1 VPKNAP
7 EFYSADVPVYDFD
20 VAKAN
25 ALLDEAGY
33 KKDADGKRFSLKL
46 RPAPYFN
53 ETKQFG
59 DYLRQALAAVGID
72 AVLVNADP
80 AAHLKAVY
88 TDHDFDLAV
97 GPPVFRGDPAISTT
111 ILVQSGTPDGVPFSN
126 QGGYANPDLDQIIKQ
141 AAETVDTAARTE
153 LYRSF
158 QKQVAADLPL
168 INVAEWGFITVAR
181 DKVLNVA
188 NNPRWAVSNWGD
200 TALQS

>member
-1 VPKNAP
+1 
-7 EFYSADVPVYDFD
+7 
-20 VAKAN
+20 
-25 ALLDEAGY
+25 
-33 KKDADGKRFSLKL
+33 
-46 RPAPYFN
+46 
-53 ETKQFG
+53 
-59 DYLRQALAAVGID
+59 
-72 AVLVNADP
+72 
-80 AAHLKAVY
+80 
-88 TDHDFDLAV
+88 
-97 GPPVFRGDPAISTT
+97 
-111 ILVQSGTPDGVPFSN
+111 VPFSN

-153 LYRSF
+153 LYRSL

>member
-1 VPKNAP
+1 MRAAIGINA
-7 EFYSADVPVYDFD
+7 E
-20 VAKAN
+20 
-25 ALLDEAGY
+25 
-33 KKDADGKRFSLKL
+33 
-46 RPAPYFN
+46 
-53 ETKQFG
+53 
-59 DYLRQALAAVGID
+59 I
-72 AVLVNADP
+72 VNADA

-126 QGGYANPDLDQIIKQ
+126 QGGYANPELDKIIQQ
-141 AAETVDTAARTE
+141 ASETIDTAARTE
-153 LYRSF
+153 LYRKF
-158 QKQVAADLPL
+158 QQLAVADLPL

-181 DKVLNVA
+181 DTVLNVS